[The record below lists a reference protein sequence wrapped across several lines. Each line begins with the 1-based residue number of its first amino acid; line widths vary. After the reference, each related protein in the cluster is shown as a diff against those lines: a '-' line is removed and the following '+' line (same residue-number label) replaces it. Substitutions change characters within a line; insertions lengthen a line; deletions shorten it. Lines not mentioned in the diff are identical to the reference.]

1 MRGHRLPS
9 LLALVAL
16 IAALLPALAS
26 HACAHVFDGYDDC
39 STSLSQASGVAPVTG
54 AGVSDPVSEGFE
66 LVGHEPLFDRGMNA
80 ALAVHD
86 GYVYV
91 GNRTDGQPQHRN
103 PGILVVDARD
113 PAAPEVVHEIG
124 APDAGL
130 IGETSREL
138 RIWPQQELL
147 MVLNFGCSSLIH
159 ACVGGE
165 AMGSR
170 FTFFDISGEK
180 AAAPELVATY
190 EPSRTPHEFFL
201 WVDPAAPDDRALLF
215 FTTPTSSRTNP
226 NMIVADI
233 SGARDGEF
241 TETPWVADFEAQT
254 LPDSDEREDR
264 RLHSI
269 GVTNDGTRTYLA
281 FLGAGFLVL
290 DTSQVAANVPEPA
303 IELVT
308 PPENRDTWDNPGEH
322 TSVRLWNRDVALVT
336 DEVYGDALDP
346 ITGQDHG
353 CPWGH
358 VRMVDIADETAPEV
372 IGEYKVEENTP
383 EYCETAE
390 GSDPSNTT
398 FTSYASHN
406 PTITPDLAFISWHS
420 AGLEAI
426 STVDP
431 TNPTRLGKFKP
442 EPLPLVGTED
452 PALSLGN
459 DKVVMWSYPIISD
472 GLIYVI
478 DLRNGLYILRYTGE
492 GAEDVAEIDFL
503 EGNSNLGDALRF
515 EPVGEEAPL
524 EEEPAPVPTPDVPA
538 PAPAPSDVR
547 RVEGE
552 GRVET
557 AVGVSQAA
565 FPSADAA
572 VLARADDFPD
582 ALAASGLAAE
592 LDAPVLLTP
601 TGGLDPLVAEELD
614 RLGASEAVLMGGTAA
629 LSEQV
634 ERDLADR
641 GVASSRIGGPERFA
655 TAGLIADEV
664 VRRGG
669 PVDQAVVALGS
680 RPDGADAWP
689 DAVAAGN
696 LAAVGRAPVLLTGPD
711 ELPDV
716 TASALDRVLD
726 EDAPVFVAGG
736 TAAVGEGPEAAI
748 AARYE
753 PRRLAGADR
762 YGTAVAIVEEA
773 RRQGAGI
780 DTTFLASGAVFAD
793 ALVAGPAANALGGVM
808 LLTSPDDLDDSAA
821 TRDFLAANADSIGTV
836 VLVGGTSTIS
846 ERVSDQVQSLI
857 EGG

>member
-1 MRGHRLPS
+1 M
-9 LLALVAL
+9 V
-16 IAALLPALAS
+16 AALLPVMAS
-26 HACAHVFDGYDDC
+26 HACAHIFDGFDNC
-39 STSLSQASGVAPVTG
+39 ATSLSQASGVAPVEG
-54 AGVSDPVSEGFE
+54 AGVSDPVSDGFE

-91 GNRTDGQPQHRN
+91 GSRTDGQPQHRN

-130 IGETSREL
+130 VGETSREL
-138 RIWPQQELL
+138 RIWPQQNLL

-165 AMGSR
+165 GMGGAR
-170 FTFFDISGEK
+170 FTFFDIEGEK

-190 EPSRTPHEFFL
+190 EPSRIPHEFFL
-201 WVDPAAPDDRALLF
+201 WVDPAAPDERALLF
-215 FTTPTSSRTNP
+215 FTTPTSSTTRP
-226 NMIVADI
+226 SMIVADI
-233 SGARDGEF
+233 SAAREGTF
-241 TETPWVADFEAQT
+241 TETPWIADFPSQPVPSGE
-254 LPDSDEREDR
+254 PEDR

-290 DTSQVAANVPEPA
+290 DTSQVAAGVAEPA

-308 PPENRDTWDNPGEH
+308 PPENRVTWSNPGAH
-322 TSVRLWNRDVALVT
+322 TAVRLWGRDIGLVT

-358 VRMVDIADETAPEV
+358 VRMIDLADETAPEV
-372 IGEYKVEENTP
+372 IGEYKVEETTP

-431 TNPTRLGKFKP
+431 TAPRRVGKFKP
-442 EPLPLVGTED
+442 EPLPIVGTED

-472 GLIYVI
+472 GLIYVV

-492 GAEDVAEIDFL
+492 GAQDVAEIDFL
-503 EGNSNLGDALRF
+503 EGNSNLGDALLF
-515 EPVGEEAPL
+515 EPVGEEPPA
-524 EEEPAPVPTPDVPA
+524 EEPAPVPPPEVPA
-538 PAPAPSDVR
+538 PEPSDVR
-547 RVEGE
+547 RIEGE
-552 GRVET
+552 GRIET
-557 AVGVSQAA
+557 AVNVSQAA

-614 RLGASEAVLMGGTAA
+614 RLGASQAVLMGGTAA
-629 LSEQV
+629 LSDQV
-634 ERDLADR
+634 ERDLADLR
-641 GVASSRIGGPERFA
+641 IESSRIGGPERFA

-669 PVDQAVVALGS
+669 PVSQAIVALGS

-696 LAAVGRAPVLLTGPD
+696 LAAVGRAPVLLTEPD
-711 ELPDV
+711 ELPSV
-716 TASALDRVLD
+716 TAEALDRVL
-726 EDAPVFVAGG
+726 EDGVPVFVAGG
-736 TAAVGEGPEAAI
+736 TAAVGEGPEATI
-748 AARYE
+748 AERYE

-762 YGTAVAIVEEA
+762 YATAVAIVEEA

-780 DTTFLASGAVFAD
+780 DKTFLASGAIFAD
-793 ALVAGPAANALGGVM
+793 ALVAGPAANAMGGVM

-821 TRDFLAANADSIGTV
+821 TRDFLSANADSIGTA

-846 ERVSDQVQSLI
+846 SRVAEQVEALFA
-857 EGG
+857 GD